1 MSNHIAKSG
10 KNIDSSKSHL
20 VPTSVRKATTFLNDE
35 YLRTCQQRAIILVSI
50 CAVSAITALEKN
62 HPPHNLKVAVWIF
75 RVEVKNASCSC
86 VACQVGF
93 CNHFLALLLKLCK
106 FSLYECESVT
116 DLENEDNMQPKR
128 ICTSTLQQWHRKGRG
143 DCINPQ
149 PVMEVLVTK
158 TSLELDKQSS
168 SRGSGLKC
176 LLYEARNSLKGQQA
190 SESKSLERLRELN
203 PKMALSHIMTAR
215 TESTTLVLTKFG
227 KSPQGS
233 FASYQLSVTIQRATF
248 WDLV

>member
-1 MSNHIAKSG
+1 M
-10 KNIDSSKSHL
+10 
-20 VPTSVRKATTFLNDE
+20 
-35 YLRTCQQRAIILVSI
+35 
-50 CAVSAITALEKN
+50 
-62 HPPHNLKVAVWIF
+62 
-75 RVEVKNASCSC
+75 
-86 VACQVGF
+86 
-93 CNHFLALLLKLCK
+93 
-106 FSLYECESVT
+106 T
-116 DLENEDNMQPKR
+116 DLENEDDMQLKR
-128 ICTSTLQQWHRKGRG
+128 IRTSTLQQWHRKGRG

-215 TESTTLVLTKFG
+215 TESHTFPDKIWK
-227 KSPQGS
+227 KSSRILCQLPAIRDYT
-233 FASYQLSVTIQRATF
+233 ASDFLRSR
-248 WDLV
+248 LKCK

>member
-1 MSNHIAKSG
+1 M
-10 KNIDSSKSHL
+10 
-20 VPTSVRKATTFLNDE
+20 P
-35 YLRTCQQRAIILVSI
+35 
-50 CAVSAITALEKN
+50 
-62 HPPHNLKVAVWIF
+62 
-75 RVEVKNASCSC
+75 
-86 VACQVGF
+86 
-93 CNHFLALLLKLCK
+93 LALVLLARSGFATIFGSFVKIMQV
-106 FSLYECESVT
+106 SLYESKSVT
-116 DLENEDNMQPKR
+116 DLENEDNMQPNW
-128 ICTSTLQQWHRKGRG
+128 ICTSALKQWHHQGRG

-168 SRGSGLKC
+168 SRDSGVKC

-190 SESKSLERLRELN
+190 SESRELN

-215 TESTTLVLTKFG
+215 TESTTLVPTKFG

-248 WDLV
+248 

>member
-1 MSNHIAKSG
+1 MNFSWRG
-10 KNIDSSKSHL
+10 QECL
-20 VPTSVRKATTFLNDE
+20 LLLCCLPG
-35 YLRTCQQRAIILVSI
+35 
-50 CAVSAITALEKN
+50 
-62 HPPHNLKVAVWIF
+62 
-75 RVEVKNASCSC
+75 RVL
-86 VACQVGF
+86 QPF
-93 CNHFLALLLKLCK
+93 FLALLLKLCK

-168 SRGSGLKC
+168 FRGSGLKC

-190 SESKSLERLRELN
+190 SESKSLERSRELN

-248 WDLV
+248 

>member
-1 MSNHIAKSG
+1 MPLALCCLPG
-10 KNIDSSKSHL
+10 RVL
-20 VPTSVRKATTFLNDE
+20 
-35 YLRTCQQRAIILVSI
+35 QQ
-50 CAVSAITALEKN
+50 
-62 HPPHNLKVAVWIF
+62 
-75 RVEVKNASCSC
+75 
-86 VACQVGF
+86 
-93 CNHFLALLLKLCK
+93 FLALLLKLCK
-106 FSLYECESVT
+106 FSLCECESLT

-176 LLYEARNSLKGQQA
+176 LLYEVRNSLKGQQA

-248 WDLV
+248 

>member
-1 MSNHIAKSG
+1 MNFSWRG
-10 KNIDSSKSHL
+10 QECL
-20 VPTSVRKATTFLNDE
+20 LLLCCLPG
-35 YLRTCQQRAIILVSI
+35 
-50 CAVSAITALEKN
+50 
-62 HPPHNLKVAVWIF
+62 
-75 RVEVKNASCSC
+75 RVL
-86 VACQVGF
+86 QPF
-93 CNHFLALLLKLCK
+93 FLALLLKLCK

-116 DLENEDNMQPKR
+116 DLKNEDNMQPKR